1 MKKDFVKINFQDIEI
16 AESFFEN
23 EKHLSEFLY
32 AVVCYYR
39 KKNTPIKSRIVK
51 KYFETYKKTMDY
63 ILEAKEKG
71 KYGAVIKAELQQL
84 NEATLEGG
92 LEESLEGKRKE
103 EREKKKEEREN
114 TEDFVGLDF
123 CEVYQK
129 WMEYKKER
137 KETYAGKK
145 SKEQFYKNLLKLS
158 GNNPIIAEE
167 IVNQSMA
174 NNWAGIFE
182 LKNKPSFQQ
191 TNNNTKGTIKDNNF

>member
-39 KKNTPIKSRIVK
+39 KKNAPIKSRIVK

-92 LEESLEGKRKE
+92 LEESLEGKKKE
-103 EREKKKEEREN
+103 EREKKKEETYRAFKHLSISVSEYNKLLELGYLPKQVEGVLDSIEN
-114 TEDFVGLDF
+114 
-123 CEVYQK
+123 
-129 WMEYKKER
+129 YKK
-137 KETYAGKK
+137 
-145 SKEQFYKNLLKLS
+145 
-158 GNNPIIAEE
+158 
-167 IVNQSMA
+167 
-174 NNWAGIFE
+174 
-182 LKNKPSFQQ
+182 
-191 TNNNTKGTIKDNNF
+191 NNNYTSLYLTAKKWLVKEYGVKQQKVIFTPQTTKNEW